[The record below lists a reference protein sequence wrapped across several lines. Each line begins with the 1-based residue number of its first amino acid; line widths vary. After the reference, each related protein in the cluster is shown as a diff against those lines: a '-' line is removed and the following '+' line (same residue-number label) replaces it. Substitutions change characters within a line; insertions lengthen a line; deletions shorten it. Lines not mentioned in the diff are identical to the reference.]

1 MILEKKED
9 KYDNWISASD
19 WRYSSTIVGLY
30 KYLTYTKSEFEYNE
44 EFLKFHSEDITK
56 EKFLLFVEDY
66 YKEKLEHCQVENLL
80 KKEFFNETEIKQIND
95 LLTSR
100 KHIKSLFAS
109 NLFDGKNKDVIL
121 DIINKYRLELIESS
135 YINKKNMR
143 DAFLDGSF
151 FVENKTCRLK
161 GYYVDAGKKSKSIS
175 YFFDNRTLNTSDSNW
190 FEFIPF
196 AFAGEYEWFFINDNI
211 SIENLIRTNQNYTTF
226 LAEDESKSKHVLFEK
241 IQMVSEFLNYDVEV
255 IKKIYAKKDER
266 SYYETLF
273 LKKTSINTFKKLK
286 DNKYLPFRAIDYDNL
301 CKPIKINDEY
311 LNTENIIIE
320 HILSNIYMDDFI
332 EFLLKLEY
340 KNDTY
345 CYRIKDLISINF
357 LIKRKDNAMRDAMKK
372 TYATAKEV
380 AEKIP
385 ENKVSGYKA
394 KLINALV
401 SKDYEKFNQTILQ
414 LSNYS
419 NVSFGFAYDLFEDF
433 ESNIDIAYTFVN
445 SLNKKKVEKENIN
458 E

>member
-66 YKEKLEHCQVENLL
+66 YKEKLEHCQIENLL
-80 KKEFFNETEIKQIND
+80 KKKFFNETEIKQIND

-100 KHIKSLFAS
+100 KYIKSLFAS

-190 FEFIPF
+190 FEFIPLHLQVNMS
-196 AFAGEYEWFFINDNI
+196 G
-211 SIENLIRTNQNYTTF
+211 F
-226 LAEDESKSKHVLFEK
+226 L
-241 IQMVSEFLNYDVEV
+241 
-255 IKKIYAKKDER
+255 
-266 SYYETLF
+266 
-273 LKKTSINTFKKLK
+273 
-286 DNKYLPFRAIDYDNL
+286 
-301 CKPIKINDEY
+301 
-311 LNTENIIIE
+311 
-320 HILSNIYMDDFI
+320 
-332 EFLLKLEY
+332 
-340 KNDTY
+340 
-345 CYRIKDLISINF
+345 
-357 LIKRKDNAMRDAMKK
+357 
-372 TYATAKEV
+372 
-380 AEKIP
+380 
-385 ENKVSGYKA
+385 
-394 KLINALV
+394 
-401 SKDYEKFNQTILQ
+401 
-414 LSNYS
+414 
-419 NVSFGFAYDLFEDF
+419 
-433 ESNIDIAYTFVN
+433 
-445 SLNKKKVEKENIN
+445 
-458 E
+458 